1 MSYEECNAWSALISG
16 LITFAIFGS
25 PIWAGTVGGTYET
38 VDGLTLWAK
47 DVLWLIGGGIGI
59 GIAVVIGFQIV
70 YALATRTEK
79 PQFLTD
85 ERDIMIS
92 RRGSVVTL
100 VIASA
105 GFILGVV
112 LMALGWTAL
121 AGLNAI
127 LGGMAAGAV
136 ISEAYRIAVYRF
148 GL

>member
-1 MSYEECNAWSALISG
+1 MSYEEYNAWSALISG

-47 DVLWLIGGGIGI
+47 DVLWLIGGGI